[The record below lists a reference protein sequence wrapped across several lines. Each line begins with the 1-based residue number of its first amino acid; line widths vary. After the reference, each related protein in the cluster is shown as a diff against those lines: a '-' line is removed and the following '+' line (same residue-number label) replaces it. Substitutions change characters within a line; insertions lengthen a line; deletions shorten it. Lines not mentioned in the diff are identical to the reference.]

1 MANCE
6 TKDSK
11 PLNLKDLL
19 PARATL
25 KKKLDGCVEYVRF
38 FDPYKR
44 MSGAEV
50 VGYERL
56 ICMGKSKDVERRL
69 TFTLDIVECRNVYR
83 SLIKDGYKPFKPR
96 TVK

>member
-1 MANCE
+1 MKSE
-6 TKDSK
+6 HK
-11 PLNLKDLL
+11 PLTLKELL
-19 PARATL
+19 PARVIL

-56 ICMGKSKDVERRL
+56 ICMGKSKEIEHRL
-69 TFTLDIVECRNVYR
+69 TFTLDIDKSRDLYR
-83 SLIKDGYKPFKPR
+83 SLIKDGYKPFVSK
-96 TVK
+96 